1 MNQMQK
7 MIPLLLVSAV
17 LGACGGGGGSSTP
30 APAPAP
36 APVPAPAPA
45 PAPASSPTG
54 SITSTT
60 LPAVS
65 SDAYSS
71 SQLLTGVYSFAS
83 AAIVQTDLNKIKFD
97 LKSLID
103 LQQKEALSFDFQP
116 VSAVG
121 AVTTKTFPCS
131 LSGTY
136 TGTVND
142 ADASGTATA
151 GDILSLTYN
160 NCVTGTTASNFT
172 RNGNSTS
179 TFTKIVGT
187 PSATTSYELAIATT
201 YQNLSISLSSTTGT
215 LAINGSI
222 ATSTL
227 NNPVGDMV
235 SSMTAPALQ
244 FTSGG
249 SLVAGYTNY
258 TMNET
263 VSNSIA
269 SKPYVKSG
277 QGTVTNAAG
286 GTFNLSTPVA
296 FKGNGSGNPSEGQLK
311 IVGSNSTAYVT
322 AIDTF
327 SARLDLDTG
336 SDGTIDFTQSVA
348 WSAL

>member
-1 MNQMQK
+1 MNKIQK
-7 MIPLLLVSAV
+7 FIPVLLVSVV

-30 APAPAP
+30 APAPTP
-36 APVPAPAPA
+36 TP
-45 PAPASSPTG
+45 STLPTG

-60 LPAVS
+60 LPVVS

-83 AAIVQTDLNKIKFD
+83 AAVVESGLNKVKFD

-116 VSAVG
+116 VSVVG

-142 ADASGTATA
+142 ADASGTATT

-160 NCVTGTTASNFT
+160 NCVMGTTASNFT
-172 RNGNSTS
+172 RNGNSST

-187 PSATTSYELAIATT
+187 PSATTSYELAMATT
-201 YQNLSISLSSTTGT
+201 YQNLGISLSSTPGT

-244 FTSGG
+244 FTSSGV
-249 SLVAGYTNY
+249 LMAGYTNY
-258 TMNET
+258 TLNET
-263 VSNSIA
+263 VSNIIA
-269 SKPYVKSG
+269 TKPYVKSG
-277 QGTVTNAAG
+277 QGSVTNAAG
-286 GTFNLSTPVA
+286 GTFNLSTPLP
-296 FKGNGSGNPSEGQLK
+296 FKGFGAGNPSAGQLK
-311 IVGSNSTAYVT
+311 IVGAAATSYVT

-336 SDGTIDFTQSVA
+336 SDGVIDFTQTVA